1 MRRWTRERQR
11 LRNTG
16 PSVFTEYVQF
26 VYCLVWLVQTASSS
40 IRYIFSFRETSCP
53 VMASHGK
60 RVGPFGSNRT
70 AWVMLDHCGGLVHL
84 FRLEREEKSIILSD
98 FRYIGIIIRRKYY
111 LLVPIADHLR
121 RTRPRSGQHCPHASS
136 SVPDHFGVITG
147 IIGDWTAR
155 LLLSAVAIIFAHL
168 LHAAVL
174 ITSRTEAAHEL
185 HCEFFTGGWQHQHS
199 MSLLWPDDGLASK
212 SEFSQRGWHLW
223 PMYSWINAEKRL
235 YEEVQNIQRESNY
248 TARSLRE

>member
-1 MRRWTRERQR
+1 
-11 LRNTG
+11 
-16 PSVFTEYVQF
+16 
-26 VYCLVWLVQTASSS
+26 
-40 IRYIFSFRETSCP
+40 
-53 VMASHGK
+53 MASHGK
-60 RVGPFGSNRT
+60 RVGPFGINRT
-70 AWVMLDHCGGLVHL
+70 AWVMLDHCCGLVNL
-84 FRLEREEKSIILSD
+84 FRLERGEKSIILSD

-121 RTRPRSGQHCPHASS
+121 RTRPRSDQHCPHASS

-168 LHAAVL
+168 LHTAVL

-185 HCEFFTGGWQHQHS
+185 HCEFFTGGWQRQHS

-212 SEFSQRGWHLW
+212 SKFSQRGWHLW

-235 YEEVQNIQRESNY
+235 YEEVQNIQRESN
-248 TARSLRE
+248 LHCP